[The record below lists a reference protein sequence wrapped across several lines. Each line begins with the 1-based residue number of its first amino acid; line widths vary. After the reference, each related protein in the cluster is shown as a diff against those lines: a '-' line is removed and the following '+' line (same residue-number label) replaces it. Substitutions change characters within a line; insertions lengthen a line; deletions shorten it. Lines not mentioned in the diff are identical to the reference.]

1 MLYRLAEGPQN
12 AGKLATTLKISLP
25 TVSRHHKVLGERGMV
40 GRTRYGATIEYRLI
54 DYRPIQ
60 ALDLIRSVL
69 HDNLTRSAELVDIQ
83 RKLNDG
89 PIESLKKTGALHTS
103 GLFST

>member
-1 MLYRLAEGPQN
+1 M
-12 AGKLATTLKISLP
+12 
-25 TVSRHHKVLGERGMV
+25 VS
-40 GRTRYGATIEYRLI
+40 RTRYGATIEYHLI
-54 DYRPIQ
+54 DDHPIQ
-60 ALDLIRSVL
+60 ALDFLRLVL
-69 HDNLTRSAELVDIQ
+69 LDNFTRSAELVDIQ